1 MSEAKTVVAADA
13 SDVNAEELSS
23 QLAMLSAGERIA
35 DLANRFP
42 GEVVASTSFGLQAA
56 VMLKLLKDYAPEVPV
71 VFIDT
76 GYHFG
81 ETYHYAVDLIER
93 LKLDVQVYR
102 SQWSPAWQEAV
113 HGKLW
118 EQGEGGMEKYSL
130 LNKVEPMNRAIEET
144 KAKVWLSGLRR
155 SHSKTRV
162 ERPFAEQQSKTIKA
176 YPILDWGDEQVE
188 SYLSESGLPRH
199 PLAEDYVT
207 MGDWHS
213 TKKRSEVDSAEE
225 TRFQGEK
232 YECGLHLS
240 SGVNDFQ
247 I

>member
-1 MSEAKTVVAADA
+1 MSEVMSVVTAKSSAA
-13 SDVNAEELSS
+13 ELSS
-23 QLAMLSAGERIA
+23 LLATQSAGERIA
-35 DLANRFP
+35 DLAKRYP

-56 VMLKLLKDYAPEVPV
+56 VMLKLLKDHAPEVPV

-76 GYHFG
+76 GYHFD
-81 ETYHYAVDLIER
+81 ETYHYAVDLAER
-93 LKLDVQVYR
+93 LELDIKVYR

-118 EQGEGGMEKYSL
+118 EQGEAGMEKYSL

-144 KAKVWLSGLRR
+144 QAKVWLSGLRR
-155 SHSKTRV
+155 SQSKTRV

-176 YPILDWGDEQVE
+176 YPILDWDNEQVE
-188 SYLSESGLPRH
+188 SYLSDSGLPRH
-199 PLAEDYVT
+199 PLAQDYVT

-213 TKKRSEVDSAEE
+213 TKKRSEADSAEE

-232 YECGLHLS
+232 YECGLHLN

>member
-1 MSEAKTVVAADA
+1 MSSAASVVKAAE
-13 SDVNAEELSS
+13 NADSLSS
-23 QLAMLSAGERIA
+23 FLADQSAGERIA
-35 DLANRFP
+35 ELSRRYP
-42 GEVVASTSFGLQAA
+42 GQVVASTSFGLQAA
-56 VMLKLLKDYAPEVPV
+56 VMLKLLRDFAPEVPV

-76 GYHFG
+76 GYHFD
-81 ETYHYAVDLIER
+81 ETYQYAVDLTER
-93 LKLDVQVYR
+93 LGLNVKVYR
-102 SQWSPAWQEAV
+102 SQWSPAWQEAIY
-113 HGKLW
+113 GKLW
-118 EQGEGGMEKYSL
+118 EQGEQEMEKYSL

-144 KAKVWLSGLRR
+144 GAKVWLSGLRR

-162 ERPFAEQQSKTIKA
+162 ARPFAEQQSKTIKA
-176 YPILDWGDEQVE
+176 YPILDWDDEQVE
-188 SYLSESGLPRH
+188 RYLGDSELPRH
-199 PLAEDYVT
+199 PLAGEYVT

-213 TKKRSEVDSAEE
+213 TKKRSDADSAEE

>member
-1 MSEAKTVVAADA
+1 MSSAASVVKADE
-13 SDVNAEELSS
+13 SAESLSS
-23 QLAMLSAGERIA
+23 VLTNQSAGERIA
-35 DLANRFP
+35 ELAARYP
-42 GEVVASTSFGLQAA
+42 GEVVASTSFGLQAG
-56 VMLKLLKDYAPEVPV
+56 VMLKLLKEYAPQVPV

-76 GYHFG
+76 GYHFD
-81 ETYHYAVDLIER
+81 ETYHYAVDLTER
-93 LKLDVQVYR
+93 LGLDVKVYR

-118 EQGEGGMEKYSL
+118 EQGEKGMEKYSL
-130 LNKVEPMNRAIEET
+130 LNKVEPMNRAIEELG
-144 KAKVWLSGLRR
+144 AKVWLSGLRR

-162 ERPFAEQQSKTIKA
+162 GRTFAEQQSKTIKA
-176 YPILDWGDEQVE
+176 YPILDWDNEKVE
-188 SYLSESGLPRH
+188 SYLAESGLPRH
-199 PLAEDYVT
+199 PLAEEYVT

-213 TKKRSEVDSAEE
+213 TKKRSEAGSAEE
-225 TRFQGEK
+225 TRFEGEK